1 MVKRI
6 VVCLE
11 QDEYSALLDLAIS
24 DLRNPSDEL
33 RHFLRMETL
42 KRLKNSNQQ
51 ETKEISKPKEM
62 NV

>member
-33 RHFLRMETL
+33 RHLLRMETI

-51 ETKEISKPKEM
+51 KTKEISKQERKLH
-62 NV
+62 